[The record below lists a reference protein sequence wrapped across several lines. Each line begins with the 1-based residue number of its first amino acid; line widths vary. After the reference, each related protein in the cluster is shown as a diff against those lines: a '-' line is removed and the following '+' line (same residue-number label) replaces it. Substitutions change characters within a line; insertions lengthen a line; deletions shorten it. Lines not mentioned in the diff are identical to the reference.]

1 VLAIK
6 KSPSLR
12 QSAFTAGGDTVR
24 LTLSRRTF
32 FQNINQSIGTKMQST
47 FDERN
52 WLAWLVKVRILILTF
67 LLVIQL
73 AVAELT
79 PTVLPLRLFVS
90 TIVLWFSLSLF
101 YVVLLSFWQEHRLQ
115 ATLQILTDLVLVS
128 LVVHETGGWDSSLN
142 FLYPLVIIVASI
154 LLPRVW
160 AYLVAALAFILYGT
174 VLDLNFYGVV
184 RSYCTTHPGLKALQ
198 AIIFVNLFA
207 YLAVSYLAG
216 LLAAK
221 LRQAR
226 VQLKDASGALES
238 LQVLHENIIQ
248 SISSGLITT
257 GLDGRIT
264 LVNSAAQKLLDR
276 TPDRLLGTPVAKLF
290 LDPLPNADSQQ
301 THGEVRFEVSSD
313 KANPFRKTFRVRVA
327 QLNVPERGA
336 LGYVY
341 AFDDLTEIRRLERE
355 VRMQDRLAAVGR
367 LAAAIAHEIRNP
379 LTSIAGSVSMLSG
392 IPEMNQEHRQLLDI
406 VTRESQRLN
415 GIITDFLAYS
425 RGKQYHFDKV
435 DLVPLLED
443 TLTLVRHRMTAEN
456 TGITVESN
464 LAVRE
469 ALAIADGDRLKQV
482 FWNFSE
488 NAVRAMRDG
497 GTLKVA
503 IERIGDDWQISFA
516 DTGSGMTPQQTE
528 KIFEPFQSSFEG
540 GTGLGLAVVYQ
551 IVQAHEGKVWARS
564 RPGQGTTFVLKLR
577 RLDADRHA
585 AQPATELN
593 SGASESRVRPLAA
606 LAASAAEGRPRG

>member
-1 VLAIK
+1 
-6 KSPSLR
+6 
-12 QSAFTAGGDTVR
+12 
-24 LTLSRRTF
+24 
-32 FQNINQSIGTKMQST
+32 MQST

-79 PTVLPLRLFVS
+79 PTRLPLRLFLS
-90 TIVLWFSLSLF
+90 TMLLWYTFSLF
-101 YVVLLSFWQEHRLQ
+101 YVALLSFWHENRLQ
-115 ATLQILTDLVLVS
+115 ASLQVLTDLIMVS

-142 FLYPLVIIVASI
+142 FLYPLAIIVAGI
-154 LLPRVW
+154 LLPRIW
-160 AYLVAALAFILYGT
+160 AHLFAALAFILYGT
-174 VLDLNFYGVV
+174 VLELNYYGVV
-184 RSYCTTHPGLKALQ
+184 SSYCTTHPELKALQ
-198 AIIFVNLFA
+198 GIIFVNLFA
-207 YLAVSYLAG
+207 FLAVAYLAS
-216 LLAAK
+216 LLVAK

-226 VQLKDASGALES
+226 VQLKDASGALED
-238 LQVLHENIIQ
+238 LQILHENIIQ

-264 LVNSAAQKLLDR
+264 LANNAAQKLLDR
-276 TPDRLLGTPVAKLF
+276 ALDQLLGKPVTQLF
-290 LDPLPNADSQQ
+290 LDALPNGESQ
-301 THGEVRFEVSSD
+301 THAEVRFD
-313 KANPFRKTFRVRVA
+313 TKATFRKTVRIRVA
-327 QLNVPERGA
+327 ALNVPDRGL

-341 AFDDLTEIRRLERE
+341 ALDDLTEIRRLERE

-392 IPEMNQEHRQLLDI
+392 IPEMSEEHRHLLDI

-425 RGKQYHFDKV
+425 RGKKYHFDKA
-435 DLVPLLED
+435 DLVVLLED
-443 TLTLVRHRMTAEN
+443 TLTLMRHRMTVEN
-456 TGITVESN
+456 TGIAIESRF
-464 LAVRE
+464 AVPE
-469 ALAIADGDRLKQV
+469 AWVIADGDRIKQV
-482 FWNFSE
+482 FWNIAE

-497 GTLKVA
+497 GTLKVG
-503 IERIGDDWQISFA
+503 IERLGDDWQVSFA
-516 DTGSGMTPQQTE
+516 DTGTGMTPQQTE

-564 RPGQGTTFVLKLR
+564 KPGQGTTFVLRLR
-577 RLDADRHA
+577 RLDAER
-585 AQPATELN
+585 
-593 SGASESRVRPLAA
+593 SASAPSAEA
-606 LAASAAEGRPRG
+606 LARPELQAAAPAQFAIAAAEGRLRG